1 MKYVKDNTG
10 RFRERPHY
18 ESVELDR
25 ECEAIISAFLKQKF
39 GELRFPI
46 PTDVLEV
53 LIEKEVQDFDPYAN
67 LSLDGEDVEGVTEFI
82 PGQKP
87 KVKISKQLSEQSG
100 HQNRYRT
107 TLTHEFGHVKFHAP
121 LWQVDMVTGDLFGKP
136 SGGSIKC
143 KREYIL
149 SAPENYDWME
159 WQAGYICGAILM
171 PHTHV
176 KRIARECLGMNG
188 LAGPIDIVSP
198 SASDLINRIT
208 EEFQVS
214 ADAAR
219 IRLLKL
225 KVFTEAKH
233 GVGLFG

>member
-18 ESVELDR
+18 EPIELDR
-25 ECEAIISAFLKQKF
+25 ECEAIICTFLKQRF

-46 PTDVLEV
+46 PTDALEV
-53 LIEKEVQDFDPYAN
+53 LIEKEVQDFDPYVD
-67 LSLDGEDVEGVTEFI
+67 LSLDGEYLECVTEFI

-100 HQNRYRT
+100 RQNRYRT

-121 LWQVDMVTGDLFGKP
+121 LWQVDMATRDLFGNP

-143 KREYIL
+143 KREYIR

-171 PHTHV
+171 PHTYL
-176 KRIARECLGMNG
+176 KRIVREYLGQNSLTG
-188 LAGPIDIVSP
+188 PVDISSTIAGG
-198 SASDLINRIT
+198 LINRVT
-208 EEFQVS
+208 EKFQVS
-214 ADAAR
+214 A
-219 IRLLKL
+219 
-225 KVFTEAKH
+225 EA
-233 GVGLFG
+233 